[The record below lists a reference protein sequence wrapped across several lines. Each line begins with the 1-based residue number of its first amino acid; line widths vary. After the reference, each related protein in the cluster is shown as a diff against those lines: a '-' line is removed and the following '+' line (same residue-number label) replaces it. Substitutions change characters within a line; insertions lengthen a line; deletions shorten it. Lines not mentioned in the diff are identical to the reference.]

1 MRAIQKAIALI
12 ELKFTPQA
20 NPIKKPLLQKD
31 EAAVS
36 QKLIGAIVLAP
47 MTINAADATR
57 H

>member
-12 ELKFTPQA
+12 ELKFTPQG
-20 NPIKKPLLQKD
+20 NPIKKPLLQKN

-36 QKLIGAIVLAP
+36 QKLLGA
-47 MTINAADATR
+47 M

>member
-12 ELKFTPQA
+12 ELKFAPRA
-20 NPIKKPLLQKD
+20 NPIKKPLLQKN

-36 QKLIGAIVLAP
+36 QKIIGA
-47 MTINAADATR
+47 M